1 MRAII
6 RKSGNSKR
14 VYIQKSFRN
23 VNGKNTSKI
32 VESLGD
38 IEELKKKLK
47 MSEEEV
53 LSWAQKKADDI
64 DSKEKDNSSNIVVC
78 LSQNKLIDSN
88 NTRLYKA
95 GYLFIQKMYYQ
106 MNMDNVFRN
115 IRNRNEY
122 EYDLNAIFS
131 DLVFTRLI
139 EPSSK
144 YSSYEIAKSFL
155 EPPKYKLHD
164 IYRGLSILA
173 KESDYIQAEIYK
185 NSNHLIKR
193 NSKILYYD
201 CSNYFFEVEQEDID
215 GLRKY
220 GKSKE
225 HRPSPIV
232 QMGLFIDSNGIPLA
246 FNIFEGNKNEQL
258 SLTPLE
264 TTIIRDFDMN
274 SIVVCTDA
282 GLSGYTNKLFNNT
295 KTKAY
300 ITTQSLKKLKKLDQ
314 DWALDKTKDWNRLSD
329 DIEVEDI
336 SNIKDNDTNIYYKEE
351 PYPHKEIKNQRL
363 IISYSHKYAI
373 YQSKIRQAQIQR
385 AIKLIEKGENRK
397 TNNLNDPR
405 RFIKKTSTT
414 SNGEIADE
422 VTLSLDENLI
432 NEEAKYDGYY
442 GIVTNLED
450 EAKDIIKVAS
460 GRWEIEECFRIMKT
474 DFKARPVYL
483 QRDDRIKAH
492 FLTCFVALFFLRVLE
507 YKTKH
512 KYTTNELLDTLRSY
526 NLTKINE
533 GYIPS
538 YTRDTITDDL
548 HSIFGFRTDYE
559 ITSPKKMRNIIKI
572 SKK

>member
-1 MRAII
+1 MRAVI

-38 IEELKKKLK
+38 IEDLKKKLK
-47 MSEEEV
+47 MNEDEV
-53 LSWAQKKADDI
+53 LSWAQNKTDDL
-64 DSKEKDNSSNIVVC
+64 DSKEKSNNSNIIVS
-78 LSQNKLIDSN
+78 LSQSSLIGLD

-144 YSSYEIAKSFL
+144 YSAYEIAKSFL
-155 EPPKYKLHD
+155 EAPKYKLHD
-164 IYRGLSILA
+164 VYRGLSILA

-185 NSNHLIKR
+185 NSNHLIRR

-201 CSNYFFEVEQEDID
+201 CSNYFFEIEQEDID

-246 FNIFEGNKNEQL
+246 FNIFEGNRNEQL

-264 TTIIRDFDMN
+264 TTIIRDFGMD
-274 SIVVCTDA
+274 SLIVCTDA

-295 KTKAY
+295 KKKAY
-300 ITTQSLKKLKKLDQ
+300 ITTQSLKKLKKD
-314 DWALDKTKDWNRLSD
+314 DKAWALDKSKDWNRLSD
-329 DIEVEDI
+329 DVEVEDI
-336 SNIKDNDTNIYYKEE
+336 SKIEEDDTNIYYKEE
-351 PYPHKEIKNQRL
+351 PYSHKKISNQRL
-363 IISYSHKYAI
+363 IISYSPKYAA
-373 YQSKIRQAQIQR
+373 YQKKIRQAQVLR
-385 AIKLIEKGENRK
+385 AIKLIEKGENKK
-397 TNNLNDPR
+397 TRNQNDPR
-405 RFIKKTSTT
+405 RFITKTSTT
-414 SNGEIADE
+414 SNGEVADE
-422 VTLSLDENLI
+422 TTLSLNQSLI
-432 NEEAKYDGYY
+432 DEEAKYDGYY

-460 GRWEIEECFRIMKT
+460 GRWEIEECFRILKT

-512 KYTTNELLDTLRSY
+512 KYKTNELLDTLRFY

-538 YTRDTITDDL
+538 YTRDKVTDDL

-559 ITSPKKMRNIIKI
+559 IVSSRSMRNIIKS
-572 SKK
+572 SKE